1 MLAFFRRRKW
11 IWVVLISIFSIALIV
26 TLIPANLGPQV
37 FVAGNVAEVGSEVV
51 TAAEFQTAYHNY
63 MDQIGA
69 DLTPEMLLAF
79 GFDNQVIES
88 LIDQYVMIAEAR
100 RLGLEVTPGE
110 IQTAIL
116 STDAFQENGAFIG
129 LQRYRDL
136 LVQNGL
142 TVAEFEDSVRD
153 QVLMGKL
160 QAFLTEP
167 MAVSLDEVELEYR
180 YSNEQVVLDY
190 FVIDPPA
197 LESQVGMTEEE
208 MRAYYEANAA
218 RYVIPE
224 KRRAEYLF
232 VDTVRIRTDAEL
244 TEDEMRA
251 YYDERIGD
259 YRIEP
264 RVSAQHILFRTQGKT
279 PEEVAGIREL
289 ATDIAE
295 RAKAG
300 EDFAELA
307 RGYSEDTSAEFGGDL
322 GSFGP
327 GQMVPQFETAAFA
340 LGAGATSDPVETEFG
355 IHVIRVNEKQEERT
369 QTFEEVEIGIDSILR
384 FEKAI
389 DIAAISAQAI
399 AVALVS
405 NSDTAAVAE
414 EYEADVR
421 ETEFLARGDVYNG
434 LSDTAALE
442 NLIFSLA
449 VDEVGT
455 AVEVANGHVIP
466 ILREIQESRPAT
478 YEEATE
484 DVADDLRIEKAGELA
499 VSTRE
504 EVEQLIADGASLE
517 DAANAAGLS
526 VLTSA
531 SLTRDGSIPEFGSTT
546 ELDSQGFTL
555 EPGVT
560 ATPVTVAGRTIA
572 FAVRERDELD
582 EDAILTLLPVLRT
595 ELLNLRKSQFI
606 TAYATDVKQRMVRD
620 GDIWRVDPERLAEVA
635 EAAMIGHVH

>member
-1 MLAFFRRRKW
+1 M
-11 IWVVLISIFSIALIV
+11 ISIFSIALIV
-26 TLIPANLGPQV
+26 TLIPGNLGPQV

-197 LESQVGMTEEE
+197 LESQVEMTEEE
-208 MRAYYEANAA
+208 IRAYYEANAA

-355 IHVIRVNEKQEERT
+355 IHIIRVNEKQEERT

-405 NSDTAAVAE
+405 NSDTSAVAE
-414 EYEADVR
+414 EYETDVR

-531 SLTRDGSIPEFGSTT
+531 PLPRDGSIPEFGSTT
-546 ELDSQGFTL
+546 ELDSRAFTL

-572 FAVRERDELD
+572 FAVRERDDLD
-582 EDAILTLLPVLRT
+582 EDAMLTLLPNLQT

-606 TAYATDVKQRMVRD
+606 TAYAMDVKQRMVRD

>member
-11 IWVVLISIFSIALIV
+11 IWVVLITVFSLALIV

-79 GFDNQVIES
+79 GFDSQVIES

-167 MAVSLDEVELEYR
+167 MAVSVEEVELEYR

-197 LESQVGMTEEE
+197 LESQVEMTEDE
-208 MRAYYEANAA
+208 MRAYYDANAA

-264 RVSAQHILFRTQGKT
+264 RVSAQHILFRTQGKS
-279 PEEVAGIREL
+279 PEEVAGSREL

-355 IHVIRVNEKQEERT
+355 IHIIRVNEKQEERT

-389 DIAAISAQAI
+389 DIAASRSQAI

-405 NSDTAAVAE
+405 NSDAAAVAQ
-414 EYEADVR
+414 EYEADLR

-466 ILREIQESRPAT
+466 ILREIQESRPAA

-504 EVEQLIADGASLE
+504 EVEQLIADGAPLE
-517 DAANAAGLS
+517 DAANAAGLNIF
-526 VLTSA
+526 TSA
-531 SLTRDGSIPEFGSTT
+531 LLTRDGSIPEFGSTT
-546 ELDSQGFTL
+546 ELDSQAFTL
-555 EPGVT
+555 ATGVT
-560 ATPVTVAGRTIA
+560 AAPVTVAGRTIA
-572 FAVRERDELD
+572 FSVRERDELD
-582 EDAILTLLPVLRT
+582 EDAMLTRLPDLQT
-595 ELLNLRKSQFI
+595 QLLNLRKSQFI
-606 TAYATDVKQRMVRD
+606 TAYAMDVKQRMVRD
-620 GDIWRVDPERLAEVA
+620 GDIWRVDAERLAEVA
-635 EAAMIGHVH
+635 ESAMIGHVH

>member
-279 PEEVAGIREL
+279 PEEVAEIREL

-546 ELDSQGFTL
+546 ELDSQAFTL

-582 EDAILTLLPVLRT
+582 EDAMLTLLPVLRT